1 MADSHTPLPSWG
13 PHASEHYLHSHKHL
27 VLGGAEVVAFGQEDL
42 SKGSLTQLSL
52 QHDVSPFNVLH
63 VCGKGQ
69 RRAARSVSGAR
80 SLLGGSGVWGKQ
92 GSRAGSSASEATAG
106 PDELQHLT
114 LAVKMGNT
122 Q

>member
-1 MADSHTPLPSWG
+1 MASSHTPLPSWG
-13 PHASEHYLHSHKHL
+13 PRPSEHYLHSHEHL

-42 SKGSLTQLSL
+42 SKGSLAQLSL
-52 QHDVSPFNVLH
+52 QHNVSPFNVLH
-63 VCGKGQ
+63 VCGRGQ

-80 SLLGGSGVWGKQ
+80 SVLRGSGVWGEQ
-92 GSRAGSSASEATAG
+92 GSKTGSSALEATVG